1 MTVFEDRGV
10 MLGVV
15 LGVATA
21 VLVLVMLLVML
32 VVYRCRSKTDRRE
45 SDSSQESVPAS
56 CSSQS
61 APNTRASSP
70 NPQKKSLYTAAGTS
84 GTLVRS
90 VTMEMIPDFNMPVE
104 TIQTGVSPDS
114 QHEMEM
120 DSMLQFQY
128 NMLGHIQ
135 PDRFSLVSLD
145 DDGYFSETRFPGK
158 LFFSVL
164 YDAVVQ
170 ILHVTTIKVT
180 GLPGRDRKNS
190 VRDPFVKLYLLPD
203 DRTSQQTRV
212 IKKTLSPVFNETLDF
227 RVPVDEVNSRT
238 LRMSVYDVD
247 KRRVRH
253 SLGHVFLPLEEIDL
267 TQNEMLIRVLEE
279 TTQTP
284 AALGEVNLSLTF
296 NATAEK
302 MKVVVVRLRNVLTA
316 NFVNTAC
323 LYVRAQLMH
332 GLTPHKSRKS
342 VPLPISSDPSF
353 NESFSFNVPC
363 RQLDACSIRI
373 SIMTSHGAALSSV
386 DKEYGRVTVGSYLY
400 ARGDQNQHWQDM
412 ISNSR
417 VPVTRWH
424 TLELPPTTEIQ

>member
-1 MTVFEDRGV
+1 MTVFDDRGV

-21 VLVLVMLLVML
+21 MLVLVMLLVML

-45 SDSSQESVPAS
+45 SDSSQESVPTS
-56 CSSQS
+56 NSSQS

-70 NPQKKSLYTAAGTS
+70 NPQKRSLYTAAGTS
-84 GTLVRS
+84 GPLVRS
-90 VTMEMIPDFNMPVE
+90 VTMEMIPDFNMPAE
-104 TIQTGVSPDS
+104 TIQTGTSPESRHD
-114 QHEMEM
+114 MEM

-145 DDGYFSETRFPGK
+145 DDGYFSESRHPGK

-164 YDAVVQ
+164 YDAIQQ

-180 GLPGRDRKNS
+180 GLPGRDRNNS
-190 VRDPFVKLYLLPD
+190 MRDPFVKIYLLPD
-203 DRTSQQTRV
+203 DKTNQTTRV

-227 RVPVDEVNSRT
+227 RVPVEEVTSRT

-267 TQNEMLIRVLEE
+267 TQNEMIIRVLED

-284 AALGEVNLSLTF
+284 AALGEISLSLTF

-302 MKVVVVRLRNVLTA
+302 MKVVVVRLRNVLPT
-316 NFVNTAC
+316 NFNHAAC
-323 LYVRAQLMH
+323 IYIRAQLMH

-342 VPLPISSDPSF
+342 VPLPISTDPSF

-373 SIMTSHGAALSSV
+373 SVMTSPGGVLSSKDV
-386 DKEYGRVTVGSYLY
+386 EYGRVTVGSYLY

-417 VPVTRWH
+417 VAVTRWH
-424 TLELPPTTEIQ
+424 TLEPPPSTDTK